1 MNPSRK
7 RFLDGVLLVALAAI
21 MGIVVGHFVWSDS
34 SSVKLSPTSSRA
46 FNPYRSEQR
55 RSTPGGSGE
64 EGVPGGGLFGPGG
77 GNEGGSGSEGSGGEG
92 EGRGSEG
99 GSSAE
104 GGSSSG
110 VSSSVTS
117 KVDPALVDI
126 NTQLGLESG
135 AAAGTGMVVSSNGVV
150 ITNNHVITGA
160 TKITATDIG
169 NGTTYTAK
177 VVGYD
182 HGHDIAVLQLE
193 GASGLKTVSFG
204 DSSSLKT
211 DENVAT
217 IGNAGGAGGTPTAAA
232 GQITGLNQ
240 SITAGDEVDGGSERL
255 TGLIQ
260 LSGDLQP
267 GDSGG
272 PLVNESGEVIGM
284 DTAASTTFQIQSSA
298 DQGFAIPIAEVQ
310 SIAGQIREGEA
321 SGTIHIGATGLLGV
335 FLQSGNGE
343 EGATIENVISDT
355 PAATSGLTAGDTITA
370 LDGKSVS
377 SPTDLTELMLAKHPG
392 EKVTLTYQTQAGAQE
407 TATVTLA
414 SGPPS

>member
-1 MNPSRK
+1 VNPSRK
-7 RFLDGVLLVALAAI
+7 RSLDAVLLVALAAI
-21 MGIVVGHFVWSDS
+21 VGIVVGHFVWSDAG
-34 SSVKLSPTSSRA
+34 SVKLSPTSSRE
-46 FNPYRSEQR
+46 FGPYPSEQR
-55 RSTPGGSGE
+55 RSTPGGAGE
-64 EGVPGGGLFGPGG
+64 AGVPRGLFGPGG
-77 GNEGGSGSEGSGGEG
+77 NEGSGAEG

-99 GSSAE
+99 GSSAQ
-104 GGSSSG
+104 GGSSNG
-110 VSSSVTS
+110 VSAAVTS

-126 NTQLGLESG
+126 NTDLGLESG
-135 AAAGTGMVVSSNGVV
+135 AAAGTGMVVTSGGVV

-177 VVGYD
+177 VIGYD
-182 HGHDIAVLQLE
+182 YGRDIAVLQLE
-193 GASGLKTVSFG
+193 GASDLKTVTFG

-211 DENVAT
+211 DQNVAT

-260 LSGDLQP
+260 LSGNLQP

-310 SIAGQIREGEA
+310 SISGQIREGEA
-321 SGTIHIGATGLLGV
+321 SGTIHIGPTGLLGV
-335 FLQSGNGE
+335 FLQGGNGE
-343 EGATIENVISDT
+343 QGATVENVISGT

-370 LDGKSVS
+370 LDGKSVG

-392 EKVTLTYQTQAGAQE
+392 EKVTLTYQTQAGAQQ